1 MRKILLVLTVITGL
15 LSCKKEEEQTSTN
28 NTSSNK
34 QCNCG
39 TIANDGIDTDPI
51 CYWLE
56 IRNECSGN
64 KKKFCFD
71 EDVWSNNFVG
81 DRFCVTNV
89 TSW

>member
-1 MRKILLVLTVITGL
+1 MKKVLFTILAALFLC
-15 LSCKKEEEQTSTN
+15 LSSCDKEELEPEKPAQ
-28 NTSSNK
+28 

-39 TIANDGIDTDPI
+39 TIANDGIDSATN

-71 EDVWSNNFVG
+71 QDVWTNNFVG
-81 DRFCVTNV
+81 DRFCVSNV